1 MKFKQNAKLL
11 TIEIKEISV
20 EAHNS
25 VDKIERYH
33 VSLRRAYKVI
43 RDEMLSSIQ
52 MKIVLQMIVKAVNDS
67 IDSDEIVLTLLIFDS
82 YSRMIND
89 SLSSSSMMQRAQII
103 RKTMRKVQRLHVERQ
118 IKYALFMRNES
129 NIEITINLSIQF
141 DVRV

>member
-1 MKFKQNAKLL
+1 VKFKQNAKLL